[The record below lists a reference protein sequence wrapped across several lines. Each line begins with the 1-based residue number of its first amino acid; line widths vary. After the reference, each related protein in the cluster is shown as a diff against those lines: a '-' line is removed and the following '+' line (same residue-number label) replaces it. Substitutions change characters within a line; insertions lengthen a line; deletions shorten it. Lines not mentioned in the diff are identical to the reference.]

1 MSVLD
6 ERKSPMSEPKVKRRS
21 LGRGLDALLG
31 DDSAPPERAR
41 AQRTLPIDQI
51 QPSRVQPR
59 RIFRKE
65 ELESLTQSV
74 REKGILQPILV
85 RHHPDDPKKFE
96 LIAGERRWLAAQGAK
111 LHEIP
116 VVVRDMAD
124 DDALEIALIENIQR
138 QDLSPLE
145 EAEAYRRLMDEFKH
159 TQETVSQIVGM
170 SRSHVANTLRLLALP
185 AAVKELIDQGA
196 LTAGHARALM
206 KAVDPEAL
214 AKEIIAKGLNVRDA
228 EQIGKKPPKRKK
240 PGADDE
246 TQIKAVD
253 TVALEKELAN
263 LLGLA
268 VEIKGRGETGSL
280 VIRYKT
286 LEQLDD
292 VLQRLTRG
300 GR

>member
-1 MSVLD
+1 
-6 ERKSPMSEPKVKRRS
+6 MSEPKFKRRS

-31 DDSAPPERAR
+31 EDSAPPSRSR
-41 AQRTLPIDQI
+41 AQRTLRVDQI

-65 ELESLTQSV
+65 DLESLTQSV
-74 REKGILQPILV
+74 RDKGILQPILV
-85 RHHPDDPKKFE
+85 RPNPDDPRKFE
-96 LIAGERRWLAAQGAK
+96 LIAGERRWLAAQAAK
-111 LHEIP
+111 LHEVP

-124 DDALEIALIENIQR
+124 NDALEIALIENLQR

-159 TQETVSQIVGM
+159 TQETVSGIVGM

-185 AAVKELIDQGA
+185 AAVKEMIDQGA
-196 LTAGHARALM
+196 LTAGHARALL
-206 KAVDPEAL
+206 KAIDPEAL
-214 AKEIIAKGLNVRDA
+214 AREIIAKGLNVRDS
-228 EQIGKKPPKRKK
+228 ERMGKISPKKAKARTAADADGKP
-240 PGADDE
+240 
-246 TQIKAVD
+246 VD
-253 TVALEKELAN
+253 TMALEKELAV

-268 VEIKGRGETGSL
+268 VEIKGRGEAGSL
-280 VIRYKT
+280 IIRYKS

-300 GR
+300 SR

>member
-1 MSVLD
+1 MN
-6 ERKSPMSEPKVKRRS
+6 EPKVKRRS

-228 EQIGKKPPKRKK
+228 ERIGKKPPKRKK
-240 PGADDE
+240 SGADDE

-300 GR
+300 SR

>member
-1 MSVLD
+1 MN
-6 ERKSPMSEPKVKRRS
+6 EPKFKRRS

-31 DDSAPPERAR
+31 ENSAPPDSSRS
-41 AQRTLPIDQI
+41 QRTLPVDQI

-65 ELESLTQSV
+65 DLESLTQSV
-74 REKGILQPILV
+74 RDKGILQPILV
-85 RHHPDDPKKFE
+85 RPHPDDPRKFE
-96 LIAGERRWLAAQGAK
+96 LIAGERRWLAAQAAK
-111 LHEIP
+111 LHEVP

-159 TQETVSQIVGM
+159 TQETVAKIVGM

-185 AAVKELIDQGA
+185 AAVKEMIDQGE
-196 LTAGHARALM
+196 LTAGHARALL
-206 KAVDPEAL
+206 KAADPEAL
-214 AKEIIAKGLNVRDA
+214 AREIIAKGLNVRDSEQMGKVKPKKAKDRSAA
-228 EQIGKKPPKRKK
+228 EADGKP
-240 PGADDE
+240 
-246 TQIKAVD
+246 VD
-253 TVALEKELAN
+253 TMALEKELAV

-268 VEIKGRGETGSL
+268 VEIKGRGEAGSL

-300 GR
+300 SR